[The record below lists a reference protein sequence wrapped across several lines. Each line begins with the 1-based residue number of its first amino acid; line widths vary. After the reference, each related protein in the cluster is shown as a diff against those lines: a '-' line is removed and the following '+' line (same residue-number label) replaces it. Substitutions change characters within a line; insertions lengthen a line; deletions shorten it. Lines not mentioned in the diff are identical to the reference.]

1 MRTIFCRG
9 QVYTGLLPL
18 CTAFAVEDGKFI
30 FAGGD
35 EAALALARPGDGVV
49 DLKGRFVCAGFNDS
63 HMHLVSLGL
72 ALRRARL
79 NEHTD
84 SLRGLIGYFRD
95 FAKDG
100 PNERGWIVGR
110 GWNQDYFADVK
121 RMPDRRDLDEV
132 SRDYPVAAVR
142 CCGHCAVVN
151 SKALE
156 LLGVTAATPAPEG
169 GAIGM
174 ENGEPDGRFYDA
186 AMDMI
191 WDAVPDVGKEDVKD
205 MIRAACRR
213 YSACGVT
220 SCQTDDYATSWRMVN
235 EAYHE
240 LAAAGELTVRVTEQ
254 CNFHDAESLTAF
266 IAEGNVTGAGDEMF
280 RIGPLK
286 MVADG
291 SLGGRT
297 AYLSRPYSDDPA
309 ARGLMLFDQGTLDEV
324 IGCAHAHGM
333 NVAIHAIGDGCL
345 DAVLDAVEKALA
357 AHPRPDHRHGIVHCQ
372 ITRRDQLERMAR
384 LNMHIYAQTIF
395 LDYDSRIVRDRVG
408 DMADTSYSWK
418 TLMKMG
424 LTVSNGTDC
433 PVELPDALRGIQCAV
448 TRAPLAGGEAYLP
461 DEAFTVQEALDSYT
475 SAGARASFEE
485 QIKGRIESGMLADFV
500 VLGQNPF
507 DVPAQE
513 ISRIPVCETW
523 LGGKKVYG

>member
-254 CNFHDAESLTAF
+254 CNFHDAESLAAF
-266 IAEGNVTGAGDEMF
+266 IAEGNVTLLLLAFRGGQCVEDVNTSIGGVFTRLKGGNLAAFQFLDKLREDGLVIDESF
-280 RIGPLK
+280 CGLALITGNDCVEDALC
-286 MVADG
+286 G
-291 SLGGRT
+291 L
-297 AYLSRPYSDDPA
+297 L
-309 ARGLMLFDQGTLDEV
+309 RGLVLQLFE
-324 IGCAHAHGM
+324 
-333 NVAIHAIGDGCL
+333 AIA
-345 DAVLDAVEKALA
+345 
-357 AHPRPDHRHGIVHCQ
+357 
-372 ITRRDQLERMAR
+372 
-384 LNMHIYAQTIF
+384 
-395 LDYDSRIVRDRVG
+395 
-408 DMADTSYSWK
+408 
-418 TLMKMG
+418 
-424 LTVSNGTDC
+424 
-433 PVELPDALRGIQCAV
+433 
-448 TRAPLAGGEAYLP
+448 
-461 DEAFTVQEALDSYT
+461 
-475 SAGARASFEE
+475 
-485 QIKGRIESGMLADFV
+485 
-500 VLGQNPF
+500 
-507 DVPAQE
+507 
-513 ISRIPVCETW
+513 
-523 LGGKKVYG
+523 